1 MEPTITDGKKYTDKE
16 TTYMN
21 QKQNTIRS
29 KAFWHSLLWKQNG
42 YHQHGVLLH
51 TLRVTYHVLKHKEY
65 KMFPA
70 ALLHDIGKPFVA
82 YQKPEDVIRKEYSFT
97 DHEECSY
104 QLIKNW
110 SFVSTY
116 TKELVRWH
124 YLIRDI
130 SKHKTKD
137 PKRHKEKKAIWE
149 NLSQEMQQD
158 LQRFLKYDDLGK
170 GR

>member
-1 MEPTITDGKKYTDKE
+1 
-16 TTYMN
+16 MN
-21 QKQNTIRS
+21 QKRNTIRS

-97 DHEECSY
+97 DHEERSY
-104 QLIKNW
+104 EVINNW
-110 SFVSTY
+110 SFVSDY
-116 TKELVRWH
+116 TKLLVRYH
-124 YLIRDI
+124 YLIRDM
-130 SKHKTKD
+130 SKHKVKD
-137 PKRHKEKKAIWE
+137 PKRYEEKYEKWKD
-149 NLSQEMQQD
+149 LTPEMQKD
-158 LQRFLKYDDLGK
+158 LSTFLKYDDLGK
-170 GR
+170 GIEHKKIEGAKV